1 VHEQRVSD
9 SIPGDPPR
17 AGALK
22 LPYQATAG
30 SPKGIGNEGPLS
42 ISEVVRP
49 DTVLR
54 QLGAVE
60 IDLGTGFTGKQD
72 IQPSRV
78 GWGWQDPQLVE
89 IVNETV
95 LEFAAANLQPREVS
109 SKVLLSRRVLKSS
122 QAEGV
127 VREAF
132 AIALREAYE
141 TAALA
146 GEGRN
151 GVPQGLLN
159 IAADAGIHRSPRV
172 GAVPTWTEAL
182 AAAQL
187 AIDGGCPVSR
197 LGWCLSDADYAAAL
211 AVERP
216 GGKPM
221 IRDHDDG
228 TFSLGGRPLRFSPHL
243 PAGHAIVGDWRQ
255 VVIAYQGAPG
265 LIVNPFSRAN
275 YAQTEITIFQN
286 VDVICRRPHH
296 FTIIEAA

>member
-1 VHEQRVSD
+1 MPAQVYPHRQPAGSPPKQQQQQRPYSLAGAIRARLKDHDAGHQPDDGVLEQRISD
-9 SIPGDPPR
+9 AIPGEPPR

-22 LPYQATAG
+22 LPYQAAAG
-30 SPKGIGNEGPLS
+30 SPQGIGNEGPLS

-60 IDLGTGFTGKQD
+60 IDLGTGFTGKRD

-78 GWGWQDPQLVE
+78 GWGWQDPNLLE
-89 IVNETV
+89 IENETI
-95 LEFAAANLQPREVS
+95 LEFTDASLAPREVS
-109 SKVLLSRRVLKSS
+109 AKVLLSRRVLKSS
-122 QAEGV
+122 AIEGV

-132 AIALREAYE
+132 RVALVEAYE
-141 TAALA
+141 TSALA
-146 GEGRN
+146 GSGRS
-151 GVPQGLLN
+151 GVPQGIIN

-172 GAVPTWTEAL
+172 GAVPTWSEAL

-197 LGWCLSDADYAAAL
+197 LGWCMSDADFAAVM

-221 IRDHDDG
+221 VKDHDG
-228 TFSLGGRPLRFSPHL
+228 GLYSLAGRPLRFSPHL
-243 PAGHAIVGDWRQ
+243 PAG
-255 VVIAYQGAPG
+255 
-265 LIVNPFSRAN
+265 
-275 YAQTEITIFQN
+275 
-286 VDVICRRPHH
+286 
-296 FTIIEAA
+296 